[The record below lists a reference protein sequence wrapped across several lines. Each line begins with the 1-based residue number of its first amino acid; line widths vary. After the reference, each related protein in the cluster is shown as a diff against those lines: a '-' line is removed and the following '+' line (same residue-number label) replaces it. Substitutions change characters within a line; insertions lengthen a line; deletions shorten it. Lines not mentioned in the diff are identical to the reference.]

1 MWVGL
6 YLSVGPRRERGKNQG
21 GSERARGRW
30 GTVVRVRTREPL
42 QAGPREEYPSGTP
55 LLPRRYLCHRN
66 PDASC
71 WLWLLAPAA
80 GTVGVPEE
88 RRAEEH
94 TVGWGVRARACAKP
108 CCLPCRHGF
117 LIRLFL
123 GVMTSSIRESRH
135 SHRQASMEGLG
146 LAPSAFPNSF
156 GQCPRT

>member
-6 YLSVGPRRERGKNQG
+6 YLSVGPRRERVKNQG

-42 QAGPREEYPSGTP
+42 RAGPREEYPSGTP

-94 TVGWGVRARACAKP
+94 TVGAGRAGTR
-108 CCLPCRHGF
+108 
-117 LIRLFL
+117 
-123 GVMTSSIRESRH
+123 V
-135 SHRQASMEGLG
+135 RQAVLFTLSSRLLNPPVSGSDDVIH
-146 LAPSAFPNSF
+146 P
-156 GQCPRT
+156 